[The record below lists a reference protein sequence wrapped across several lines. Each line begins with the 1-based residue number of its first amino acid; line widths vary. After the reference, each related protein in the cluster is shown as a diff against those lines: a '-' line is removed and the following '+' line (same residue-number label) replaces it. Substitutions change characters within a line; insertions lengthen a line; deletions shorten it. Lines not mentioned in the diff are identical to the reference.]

1 MSAVATAHHHLQ
13 EAVDEL
19 RQAAES
25 GLATDTELLS
35 VLTVSEGLTRQLEHL
50 TVTTTATL
58 QRRGSFAERGYK
70 DTTGALA
77 DLLNCDRFEARRRVI
92 GAEQAGERIGIDGTV
107 VPAVL
112 PATAK
117 VFAAGQASLRHV
129 SVIAGL
135 LATAAA
141 GRLADGQRAGVEEEL
156 PTKTGEF
163 RPADL
168 RRWGTQLIEALDDD
182 GPDPN
187 DTRPAPVNELH
198 LRRNR
203 DGSGGKITGRF
214 EDAAL
219 FDAIANVI
227 DTNSTPLGKDDQR
240 PTAQRQ
246 AEALADACGYVLAHG
261 DTDALPE
268 TGGRRPQLNVI
279 IRLEDLEQR
288 ARSAMLDFGGTLT
301 PEALRMLACDANVVP
316 VVMNGA
322 GQPLDVG
329 RSTRVIPDGLRRA
342 VTARDRG
349 CAHPGC
355 DRPPAWCEIHHI
367 IEWEHG
373 GCTVLCNLVMLCK
386 VHHVRHE
393 ALIVPNGGE
402 MTPSPAHR
410 SGSVKLRAA

>member
-1 MSAVATAHHHLQ
+1 MPAVATAYEHLH
-13 EAVDEL
+13 EAFDEL

-25 GLATDTELLS
+25 GLASDSELLS
-35 VLTVSEGLTRQLEHL
+35 VLTLSEGLSRQLEHL
-50 TVTTTATL
+50 TVATTAIL
-58 QRRGSFAERGYK
+58 QRRGTFAERGYK
-70 DTTGALA
+70 DTTGALS

-92 GAEQAGERIGIDGTV
+92 GAEQACERIGIDGTA
-107 VPAVL
+107 VPAPL

-117 VFAAGQASLRHV
+117 VFAAGQAGLRHV
-129 SVIAGL
+129 NVIAEL
-135 LATAAA
+135 LATGAA
-141 GRLADGQRAGVEEEL
+141 GRLTDGQRAGVEEEL
-156 PTKTGEF
+156 AAKTDEF

-182 GPDPN
+182 GPDP
-187 DTRPAPVNELH
+187 DGTPPAPVNELH
-198 LRRNR
+198 LRRHR

-214 EDAAL
+214 EDAAM
-219 FDAIANVI
+219 FDAIATVI
-227 DTNSTPLGKDDQR
+227 DANSKPLGRDDQR

-261 DTDALPE
+261 EADALPD

-288 ARSAMLDFGGTLT
+288 ARWAMLDFGGTLT
-301 PEALRMLACDANVVP
+301 PESLRMLACDAAVVP
-316 VVMNGA
+316 IVMNGA

-367 IEWEHG
+367 LEWEHDG
-373 GCTVLCNLVMLCK
+373 HTVLCNLVMLCK
-386 VHHVRHE
+386 AHHVRHE

-410 SGSVKLRAA
+410 SGSVKLRA